1 MRLRPVHAVPAAPL
15 LAALAIGVTSAA
27 GQAPAPTPPAPAAAP
42 SAPVNAN
49 EQLSCVRPDDA
60 AGIDAVL
67 ARAGSPLAGDGETFV
82 TEATAAGIDP
92 RFVVA
97 VAAHETMLMTY
108 GPAQTINNPFGLG
121 PGMRFADHKDA
132 VRFAARLLGRHY
144 VGEGRS
150 TIPLIGSKWAPVG
163 AANDPGGLNSHWT
176 SGVSRYYAMLGG
188 NPHAPVTLAR
198 QRMVTCDA
206 TAPAPAGSTA
216 PAGAPATA
224 APPRAGDGPL
234 QVVLW
239 NGTPPPVAG
248 ASAAHG
254 TDPASGAAA
263 TIDGFAFP
271 LAVPANGEVRYT
283 TDACDDGTSCATPLE
298 SAPMATVVAA
308 TAGTLA
314 GAGADEQRA
323 GVGFWIVTPSGDRI
337 GYGPL
342 AAYAPGIQAGTPV
355 VAGQALGNSTGA
367 LSITWRRGEH
377 TINPRPLLAATR
389 PPSPAG

>member
-1 MRLRPVHAVPAAPL
+1 MRIRPTYAVPAAPL
-15 LAALAIGVTSAA
+15 LAALAIGVTSAV
-27 GQAPAPTPPAPAAAP
+27 GQAPAPGAATPASAP

-132 VRFAARLLGRHY
+132 VRFAARLLGKHY
-144 VGEGRS
+144 VGEGRQ
-150 TIPLIGSKWAPVG
+150 TIALIGSKWAPVG
-163 AANDPGGLNSHWT
+163 ATNDPGGLNSHWT
-176 SGVSRYYAMLGG
+176 AGVSRYYAMLGG
-188 NPHAPVTLAR
+188 NPQAPVTLAR
-198 QRMVTCDA
+198 QRTVTCDA
-206 TAPAPAGSTA
+206 TVPAPAAA
-216 PAGAPATA
+216 PVTA
-224 APPRAGDGPL
+224 APPRAGDGAV
-234 QVVLW
+234 QVGLW
-239 NGTPPPVAG
+239 NGTPPPVDG
-248 ASAAHG
+248 AAARHG
-254 TDPASGAAA
+254 ADPATGAAA

-271 LAVPANGEVRYT
+271 LAVPANAEVRYT
-283 TDACDDGTSCATPLE
+283 TDPCDDATSCATPLE

-314 GAGADEQRA
+314 GASADEQRA
-323 GVGFWIVTPSGDRI
+323 GVGFWIVTAAGDRI

-342 AAYAPGIQAGTPV
+342 AAYAPGVQAGTAV
-355 VAGQALGNSTGA
+355 VPGQALGNSTGA
-367 LSITWRRGEH
+367 LSITWRRGEG

-389 PPSPAG
+389 PPSPVG